1 MSRNRFHI
9 ALLVILLIPF
19 LPAVPAWAHGDKVVT
34 QMADG
39 TSGGLRYK
47 TKFDITNLT
56 YSQPNSSLTKVT
68 LYFYK
73 SNGDPW
79 LVSTNKGL
87 TSAIPV
93 PLSPSQ
99 TMRVETDG
107 SAPNISSGFAVLRNL
122 EATTDLPDDF
132 EVSMTVYYEV
142 SKQNSLGGF
151 DVIDTVSVPISQP
164 TVSFGFP
171 VEIDPSKGLN
181 TGFAVVNLTDNP
193 NTVNI
198 YLYDKDGNKYSQSA
212 SLQLSGSMP
221 VTPKQASHFLDEA
234 SYFPGLKTQ
243 GFKGMAFADSTGPV
257 AILSILQT
265 SIPPSGVQFAT
276 LTPAYMDSLRR
287 NTLLFLPQGYSL
299 DADLPV
305 VDYFRDETS
314 AYDAYYEIPW
324 DLLFETDTDT
334 TKRWL
339 TPQQGATFSAIGVI
353 DFSNAYQF
361 DAITLDDLRKMN
373 YTTDRIDLGN
383 NTATSNLKDGFSF
396 AIKTGLGRYAK
407 VRIRQILE
415 YTDPT
420 YKDLVLEIYVYK

>member
-1 MSRNRFHI
+1 MLKNRLHI
-9 ALLVILLIPF
+9 ALLAILVLPI

-39 TSGGLRYK
+39 SSGGLRYK

-87 TSAIPV
+87 TSSVPV

-107 SAPNISSGFAVLRNL
+107 LAANISSGYAILRNL
-122 EATTDLPDDF
+122 EATTDLPDDY

-142 SKQNSLGGF
+142 SKQNGF
-151 DVIDTVSVPISQP
+151 GVYEVIDTVSVPISQP

-171 VEIDPSKGLN
+171 VEINPSKGLN

-193 NTVNI
+193 NAVNI
-198 YLYDKDGNKYSQSA
+198 YLYDEDGNRYSQSA
-212 SLQLSGSMP
+212 SLQLSGSIP
-221 VTPKQASHFLDEA
+221 ATPKQASHFLDEA
-234 SYFPGLKTQ
+234 NFFPGLKTQ

-265 SIPPSGVQFAT
+265 STAQSGVQFAT

-314 AYDAYYEIPW
+314 TPDAYYEIPW
-324 DLLFETDTDT
+324 DLLYETDQDT

-339 TPQQGATFSAIGVI
+339 TPLSGASFSVIGVI
-353 DFSNAYQF
+353 DPSVAYQF
-361 DAITLDDLRKMN
+361 DALTVEDLRNMT
-373 YTTDRIDLGN
+373 YTADRIDLGN
-383 NTATSNLKDGFSF
+383 ASANLTAGFSF
-396 AIKTGLGRYAK
+396 AVKTGLGRYAK
-407 VRIRQILE
+407 VRVRQIFE

-420 YKDLVLEIYVYK
+420 YKDFAIEIYVYK